1 MCLQET
7 WGTGSNQQIWLNTLL
22 CTSILGQAHWLTSWS
37 TIVSVS
43 GLYLD
48 EYMLNVC
55 VLYTIERRNWH
66 TYFSVHFHNVW
77 FLKLG
82 FELSITLKVTLGYS
96 RGVKW
101 QSRGTR
107 ESTSACLQ
115 PHTSHV
121 SLKQGFH
128 QIFSLIFFCFMM
140 SSEIFPIFMEN
151 FF

>member
-1 MCLQET
+1 MCLRDRQKPKDLAKHT
-7 WGTGSNQQIWLNTLL
+7 PALFYPGSSTLTHKLEYNSLCIWSLFRRVHAKCFIRHREKELTYLL
-22 CTSILGQAHWLTSWS
+22 
-37 TIVSVS
+37 
-43 GLYLD
+43 
-48 EYMLNVC
+48 
-55 VLYTIERRNWH
+55 
-66 TYFSVHFHNVW
+66 SVHFHNVW

-82 FELSITLKVTLGYS
+82 FELSITLTVTLGYS

-101 QSRGTR
+101 QSKGSW

-115 PHTSHV
+115 PHTSCV
-121 SLKQGFH
+121 SLKLGFH